1 LFFER
6 LLARPVP
13 APGGVRAANRHAR
26 CAPQAIFAR
35 LAGNWDVLPKFT
47 VNYGKLR
54 QITVVL
60 LQRKQPCERGAATL
74 AS

>member
-1 LFFER
+1 
-6 LLARPVP
+6 
-13 APGGVRAANRHAR
+13 VRAANRHAR

-54 QITVVL
+54 QITPNYGGFVAA
-60 LQRKQPCERGAATL
+60 QATL
-74 AS
+74 RARSRHLGFVKVVS